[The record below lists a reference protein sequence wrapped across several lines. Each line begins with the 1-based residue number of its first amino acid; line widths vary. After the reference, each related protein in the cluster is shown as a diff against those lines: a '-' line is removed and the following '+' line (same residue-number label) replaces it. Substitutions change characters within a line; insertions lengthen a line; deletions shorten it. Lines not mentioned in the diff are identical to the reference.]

1 VSSTRSRTD
10 QLEAIAYEFWRPPE
24 VEELDGWRLR
34 FAHGVTGRANS
45 VWPNGDG
52 VLPLDEKIDRAETWY
67 RERGL
72 AVLFQLTEAARPAGL
87 EQALAAR
94 GYEQRGVPVSVE
106 IARLDEVIARTS
118 GDAEVSEDFDDVWLE
133 LWAGSR
139 GFANRAAARA
149 LLLEGDAAFARIGD
163 AAIGRGVAA
172 RGWLGITSMVTR
184 LEARRQGH
192 ARAIVHALA
201 RWARER
207 GCADAMLQVES
218 TNEPA
223 RALYAAAGFVPHH
236 EYRYRKLA

>member
-1 VSSTRSRTD
+1 MSSTRSRTEE
-10 QLEAIAYEFWRPPE
+10 LEAIAYEFWRAPE

-34 FAHGVTGRANS
+34 FAHGLTGRANS

-52 VLPLDEKIDRAETWY
+52 VLPLDEKIERAEAWY

-72 AVLFQLTEAARPAGL
+72 PVLFQLTEAARPAGL

-94 GYEQRGVPVSVE
+94 GYELRGAPVSVE
-106 IARLDEVIARTS
+106 IARLDDVLARAS
-118 GDAEVSEDFDDVWLE
+118 GDAEVSEDFDDGWLD

-149 LLLEGDAAFARIGD
+149 LLLRGDAAFARVGGV
-163 AAIGRGVAA
+163 AVGRGVAA

-184 LEARRQGH
+184 PEARRQGH
-192 ARAIVHALA
+192 GRAMVHALA
-201 RWARER
+201 RWARKR
-207 GCADAMLQVES
+207 GCTDAMLQVES

-236 EYRYRKLA
+236 EYRYRKLG